1 MSNQKKRIYNSESRL
16 EQAEQT
22 RNRILVAARKLFEN
36 EGFECVT
43 IEKLAQAAE
52 VSSPTIYS
60 LFKSKRGVLRAL
72 MDEALPTPQR
82 EALLDGVKEGR
93 SAKEVLLTSAKI
105 SRQMYDA
112 ERAAQMDIFR
122 GASVLAPEFKELENE
137 REQRRYKRQGESTK
151 RMVKEK
157 SLLKG
162 LSLSKARDIIWAF
175 TGRDL
180 YRMLVVERGWTS
192 DEYENWLAQLLIKTL
207 IGDKSEGINPR
218 DKLLN

>member
-1 MSNQKKRIYNSESRL
+1 MSNQTKRIYNSESRL

-22 RNRILVAARKLFEN
+22 RNRILVAARILFESDGY
-36 EGFECVT
+36 ESVT

-60 LFKSKRGVLRAL
+60 LFKSKRGVLHAL
-72 MDEALPTPQR
+72 MDEALPTLQR
-82 EALLDGVKEGR
+82 EVLLDGVKEGR
-93 SAKEVLLTSAKI
+93 SAKEILLSAAKI

-112 ERAAQMDIFR
+112 ERAQMDILR
-122 GASVLAPEFKELENE
+122 GASVIAPEFKKLEKE
-137 REQRRYKRQGESTK
+137 REKRRYIRQEESTK

-192 DEYENWLAQLLIKTL
+192 DEYEKWLAQLLIKTL
-207 IGDKSEGINPR
+207 IGSEPNES
-218 DKLLN
+218 